1 MKRGLTILSV
11 AALAAFMLA
20 APVEANC
27 GTCGTHPPAVKKA
40 CPADCSKPCCADK
53 VAKKA
58 CDGDCSKACCSAKVA
73 KKGCGAACKT
83 ACPTTPEARKA
94 CAAKCP
100 TSACGTSKCPK
111 TACGPDCKKPCCA
124 DKGQVAA
131 INTSGLKALMDAK
144 ATLTILDARSG
155 KYDDGRRI
163 PGAQSLAPNASA
175 KAAKKAIRSKQ
186 ALVVT
191 YCSNLKCPASG
202 RLAANLRKLGYTNV
216 IEYRHGIEGW
226 AAAGHPIAKAKK

>member
-1 MKRGLTILSV
+1 MKRGLMILSV
-11 AALAAFMLA
+11 AALMAFMLA
-20 APVEANC
+20 VPVEAGC
-27 GTCGTHPPAVKKA
+27 GSCGTHPPAVKKA
-40 CPADCSKPCCADK
+40 CPANCSKPCCATK
-53 VAKKA
+53 VTK
-58 CDGDCSKACCSAKVA
+58 KACCSAKVA
-73 KKGCGAACKT
+73 KKGCGAACKK

-124 DKGQVAA
+124 AKGQVAA

-144 ATLTILDARSG
+144 AKLTILDARSG

-216 IEYRHGIEGW
+216 IEYRHGIQGW

>member
-20 APVEANC
+20 VPVEANC

-40 CPADCSKPCCADK
+40 CPANCSKPCCAAK
-53 VAKKA
+53 VTKKGCGA
-58 CDGDCSKACCSAKVA
+58 NCSKPCCAAKVA
-73 KKGCGAACKT
+73 KKGCG
-83 ACPTTPEARKA
+83 
-94 CAAKCP
+94 AKCP

-111 TACGPDCKKPCCA
+111 TACGPDCKKPCGA
-124 DKGQVAA
+124 AKGQVAE

-144 ATLTILDARSG
+144 AKLTILDARSG

-163 PGAQSLAPNASA
+163 PGAKSLAPNASA
-175 KAAKKAIRSKQ
+175 EEAKTAIRSQK

-191 YCSNLKCPASG
+191 YCSNLKCPASA

-216 IEYRHGIEGW
+216 IEYRHGIQGW
-226 AAAGHPIAKAKK
+226 AAAGHPIDKAKQ